1 MNFLAHAWLAR
12 QGSDGF
18 LLGNVIADGVKGS
31 DLAPWPSAVAAGIRH
46 HRRVD
51 AFVDSHAR
59 VKRVKAVAPAGHRR
73 VAGIALDVLWD
84 HFLAR
89 ELIGTT
95 EFEAL
100 VTRLYTL
107 LEREGAPNR
116 LAAMMPALIKQ
127 DWLHRYADF
136 DFTCRA
142 IAGIGQRL
150 SGPNRLAEL
159 TPWLAHH
166 YRWLNA
172 EFEPLWSDCLEEL
185 ASTGKG
191 FSSEMG
197 LPH

>member
-1 MNFLAHAWLAR
+1 MNFLAHALLAR
-12 QGSDGF
+12 RGSDGF

-31 DLAPWPSAVAAGIRH
+31 DLAPWPSSVAAGIRH

-59 VKRVKAVAPAGHRR
+59 VKGVKASAPAGQRR
-73 VAGIALDVLWD
+73 FAGIALDVLWD

-89 ELIGTT
+89 ELIGTA

-100 VTRLYTL
+100 VARLYTL

-116 LAAMMPALIKQ
+116 LAAMMPALIEQ

-142 IAGIGQRL
+142 IAGLGQRL

-159 TPWLAHH
+159 TPWLDHQ
-166 YRWLNA
+166 YGWLEA
-172 EFEPLWSDCLEEL
+172 QFEPLWADCLERL
-185 ASTGKG
+185 DATGNERPATNG
-191 FSSEMG
+191 
-197 LPH
+197 